1 METPLISLYVITNK
15 LYVQAHN
22 EGLKIFFVP
31 KEQGLHE
38 GRDVTSIEKI
48 FVAKEKSVIV
58 KGKSVNIITDLYNY
72 LVASHYRV
80 REATMDEY
88 QLLME
93 IAPTYTKLFPE
104 IFNSSLKPD
113 HYAYY

>member
-1 METPLISLYVITNK
+1 METPIISLYVITNK
-15 LYVQAHN
+15 LYVQAHDG
-22 EGLKIFFVP
+22 GLKVFFVP

-38 GRDVTSIEKI
+38 ARDVTSIEKI
-48 FVAKEKSVIV
+48 SVAKEKSVIV
-58 KGKSVNIITDLYNY
+58 KGNSVNIIADLYNY
-72 LVASHYRV
+72 LIASHYHV

-88 QLLME
+88 QFLMK
-93 IAPTYTKLFPE
+93 IAPVYTDLFPE